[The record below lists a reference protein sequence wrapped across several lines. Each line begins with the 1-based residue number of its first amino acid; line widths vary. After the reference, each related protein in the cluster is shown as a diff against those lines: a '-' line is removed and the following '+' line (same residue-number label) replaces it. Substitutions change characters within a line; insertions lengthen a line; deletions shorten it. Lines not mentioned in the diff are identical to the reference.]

1 MSNGRT
7 SIDNYITPNKQLD
20 VVSFIRNNY
29 KELTRDIPDTDDG
42 NKKIYGMAPS
52 MFPDWSFSNWDEE
65 YFRDYPEDLNYID
78 TSPQVVNELL
88 DAEDEA
94 YNTGISYIPPK
105 KIKEA
110 LDGYKGKKRDIGQE
124 LFDYQST
131 LTEIMKGNLK
141 SNREDVFG
149 ELIMKYLPEDWQN
162 DLKITINNRAAGH
175 NYQIRTGE
183 EKYQID
189 ETHEHDPSIF
199 QNLTN
204 HILATG
210 VYDLGTFYL
219 GGKFA
224 KGLSNIPG
232 VKQFTNWAS
241 SRTANYVGK
250 VLPNTKSVNKV
261 KDFIGKYYDPKT
273 AGEQIFDLG
282 QNFGFTHAVWA
293 ATESA
298 ANQRTGKGKYEGG
311 DGLIN
316 PTDLIVDSAIGY
328 GEGLAL
334 GTAVGFGNNIFDS
347 VYKFSK
353 PRWLKGQRDAKTTA
367 GMIMSNPISKYG
379 SHGVT
384 FATLPL
390 MWDKERRNH
399 YVNEDGNINF
409 GKWAGDV
416 LVGSGMSYFY
426 VGSSVAY
433 GKAGNLRIFN
443 KDNAARLGNKNFIT
457 KLSEK
462 ERIVLKKKIT
472 NMTAG
477 RGKDKGFEEWWKE
490 FTNPKLKRKEGES
503 SKQLLERETKLSQ
516 ENISLLTGLMRG
528 KRGLPTTLKEKL
540 KSYLGIRPEMP
551 WARYNKGY
559 SEQLPNEI
567 NLPKNLLEIRNQVK
581 KDISYEKSKTT
592 NKSLRTEEQNLMN
605 TSMENVSKNLGG
617 KVPYEFFEKDIS
629 VSNKSVDMGE
639 GLKTVYEI
647 ADKSLKIIDKISIKN
662 NKGETIGVD
671 NSKLN
676 DDDAWFLQ
684 AYTPSVIP
692 AYQGY
697 KDTYLNT
704 KEGNDELIRR
714 YEVEENNGNP
724 IAENQKKLLLTV
736 AQNQVDRLD
745 VIREYYNRKSL
756 DGNTESEQMPVAPG
770 DKTPKLGPKYKNI
783 ILLDKDGLPMDN
795 VVHRV
800 DKSEANRLIELKR
813 ALGVKGAENQ
823 GISTNT
829 VESSS
834 QGNNK
839 NLGPLSKLEQK
850 LDNLEK
856 TIVGSEKARDNVNI
870 NNKKLEVIKSKLG
883 AEMDELNNTVSVEN
897 NILLNKIQNYKN
909 DKGKQI
915 ISNARID
922 GIKDAID
929 IWALEQLSPKNLDK
943 WISHANRLI
952 KHSGKNSFSEI
963 TQEDIKNYFDNRIKE
978 KRKKKQIPAID
989 DGERSALNNIFK
1001 HLSTKKSGA
1010 IDENPY
1016 TESFYRPYTK
1026 KYNEIKDLYKKENP
1040 ALKTFFNGLDKIKKI
1055 AKNIGKGITP
1065 KKKVSTQKF
1074 INEDKGRLSVAIE
1087 LISEFPIRDL
1097 EINALMPSLIKQ
1109 YTDTEQWYIDF
1120 VTPRSEGGARK
1131 TLGVPRPIPITK
1143 SMAEKILLLG
1153 KEHGMNKELF
1163 PEYAK
1168 VITKLLQS
1176 ELGGRITSKAFKS
1189 QLKII
1194 AERFSGLSDKA
1205 IYTLKDG
1212 TSIAVNEITI
1222 YNVLAGHAKADDKS
1236 IQKTYTNPANFGDF
1250 FDMAIPI
1257 LDKVKQGIESFIK
1270 ETPTKEIVPV
1280 QESGETP
1287 ITPIGKVI
1295 KKGIKKIE
1303 ETGGGIALG
1312 IKDISGKSDKQI
1324 ADTVS
1329 KSKNVPIG
1337 NKEFKNKYVK
1347 ALSNEL
1353 NRQTEKWT
1361 DENRIELVEFYAQR
1375 VGIEEFDNLLVY
1387 DKSNNLVF
1395 NSNADIN
1402 DLVSISEQLIAGAQN
1417 ILDSKKQVFKVQKHI
1432 DKANRIGDAAN
1443 ISLED
1448 RKEIIKRRFN
1458 KSNFL
1463 SLTPKE
1469 AFEYLKEMKLN
1480 HDISNKYEWWKESLL
1495 ENEFNEL
1502 VNKIPEI
1509 ARFSHKTGLSGQA
1522 REVFYKLEQKYG
1534 LKGLIKIYD
1543 DMSNHLSHEVDVQGF
1558 LNTFEYK
1565 AAMILANDRLRVAIR
1580 QPRAKWKAG
1589 LKEFNKIKDDIF
1601 WLQED
1606 MFKQLTE
1613 FVKLYPEHKEIK
1625 AIHNKAKKFID
1636 KVYEK
1641 EGVLRI
1647 DTPESKIAKIWYEL
1661 TNNIK
1666 QSYLDGFKANM
1677 TKMEWE
1683 RFLKKNP
1690 IKWIEKTF
1698 YVTHAITEEFSNKV
1712 GLSSK
1717 AFQRLVEKNQREI
1730 AYERAFEKLG
1740 KNPNAKEVDAEMGP
1754 ALTEA
1759 YNRAA
1764 KLKQFTPSKIKAKY
1778 LISRKFIAP
1787 PVVIVDGKPII
1798 VWDTSYDAIGT
1809 QFVAGA
1815 AKLSATIRHMPYMLD
1830 MNALPK
1836 RFKTIPKVIAD
1847 LEAKGGSVGQYI
1859 SSQIYLRAGMGKYL
1873 KDKEL
1878 GMLRNLMRQGNH
1890 YVSRGHLSWYTSALK
1905 NMGIGT
1911 GMNVSLWGD
1920 QQKDL
1925 AVALYRALDWN
1936 NRMDAKGR
1944 GIIQLSIQAL
1954 DTGWSASNIIE
1965 RIFKA
1970 GKFASTEEMTRLTA
1984 SFMAVLEMPKI
1995 VDILRNGPKDIN
2007 YNRAI
2012 KKLKTI
2018 YELSD
2023 EQVFLLKEHGLGKID
2038 ASVYNI
2044 KDKGL
2049 DTPTLKTLGTAIVNF
2064 KGKVLT
2070 DGFEI
2075 SQEQIKLDDLHQKI
2089 ITMAHI
2095 NTQGATDPLFT
2106 PYFIQMPFVKE
2117 LMLYMQMAMT
2127 GNSNISKIFRLNSA
2141 NGNWW
2146 RTILGGGGVLGAWGL
2161 SAFLNGTALMA
2172 LKSLIT
2178 GLPNPNE
2185 IEDKRWKKLLNA
2197 LIQGEVLHYFSPF
2210 LKWAKGEVVEAG
2222 DFVGFVTP
2230 QVGGE
2235 IVSALMD
2242 IVKWAIDE
2250 AGFKP
2255 EGSSQA
2261 ARAFNY
2267 KKFPGQTLD
2276 DLTRSLNNYY
2286 RNVRVGTINATVPYH
2301 KKVKKMLD
2309 WEKTYLS
2316 KTTNNKVQ
2324 VLTTNTMSP
2333 YNQSFIRLFEE
2344 TNDYR
2349 RMAYALHDKWFAHK
2363 GMYMNDGYNESKAS
2377 ELATTEVNR
2386 FLKKRDPL
2394 SIGTTSD
2401 NKKLGLTKN
2410 DEFLFFLVERAE
2422 NQGYKGKASFKF
2434 VDELFETQ
2442 TMYNERIDSV
2452 ISNFNW
2458 ILRNVPD
2465 FKKEMDKKYL
2475 FKIKP
2480 PHWDDIGVKY
2490 KNGDFI
2496 STWSDS
2502 TKKAFAK
2509 KYGISLK

>member
-52 MFPDWSFSNWDEE
+52 MFPDWTFSDWDEE

-241 SRTANYVGK
+241 SRTANYIGK
-250 VLPNTKSVNKV
+250 VLPNTKSVNKI
-261 KDFIGKYYDPKT
+261 KDFVGKYYDPKT

-409 GKWAGDV
+409 GRWAGDV

-472 NMTAG
+472 DMTAG

-490 FTNPKLKRKEGES
+490 FTNPKLKSKKGES

-605 TSMENVSKNLGG
+605 TSMENVSKDLGG

-756 DGNTESEQMPVAPG
+756 DGNTESEQMPVAKG
-770 DKTPKLGPKYKNI
+770 DKTPKLAPKYKNI

-943 WISHANRLI
+943 WISNAN
-952 KHSGKNSFSEI
+952 
-963 TQEDIKNYFDNRIKE
+963 
-978 KRKKKQIPAID
+978 
-989 DGERSALNNIFK
+989 
-1001 HLSTKKSGA
+1001 
-1010 IDENPY
+1010 
-1016 TESFYRPYTK
+1016 
-1026 KYNEIKDLYKKENP
+1026 
-1040 ALKTFFNGLDKIKKI
+1040 
-1055 AKNIGKGITP
+1055 
-1065 KKKVSTQKF
+1065 
-1074 INEDKGRLSVAIE
+1074 
-1087 LISEFPIRDL
+1087 
-1097 EINALMPSLIKQ
+1097 
-1109 YTDTEQWYIDF
+1109 
-1120 VTPRSEGGARK
+1120 
-1131 TLGVPRPIPITK
+1131 
-1143 SMAEKILLLG
+1143 
-1153 KEHGMNKELF
+1153 
-1163 PEYAK
+1163 
-1168 VITKLLQS
+1168 
-1176 ELGGRITSKAFKS
+1176 
-1189 QLKII
+1189 
-1194 AERFSGLSDKA
+1194 
-1205 IYTLKDG
+1205 
-1212 TSIAVNEITI
+1212 
-1222 YNVLAGHAKADDKS
+1222 
-1236 IQKTYTNPANFGDF
+1236 
-1250 FDMAIPI
+1250 
-1257 LDKVKQGIESFIK
+1257 
-1270 ETPTKEIVPV
+1270 
-1280 QESGETP
+1280 
-1287 ITPIGKVI
+1287 
-1295 KKGIKKIE
+1295 
-1303 ETGGGIALG
+1303 
-1312 IKDISGKSDKQI
+1312 
-1324 ADTVS
+1324 
-1329 KSKNVPIG
+1329 
-1337 NKEFKNKYVK
+1337 
-1347 ALSNEL
+1347 
-1353 NRQTEKWT
+1353 
-1361 DENRIELVEFYAQR
+1361 
-1375 VGIEEFDNLLVY
+1375 
-1387 DKSNNLVF
+1387 
-1395 NSNADIN
+1395 
-1402 DLVSISEQLIAGAQN
+1402 
-1417 ILDSKKQVFKVQKHI
+1417 
-1432 DKANRIGDAAN
+1432 
-1443 ISLED
+1443 
-1448 RKEIIKRRFN
+1448 
-1458 KSNFL
+1458 
-1463 SLTPKE
+1463 
-1469 AFEYLKEMKLN
+1469 
-1480 HDISNKYEWWKESLL
+1480 
-1495 ENEFNEL
+1495 
-1502 VNKIPEI
+1502 
-1509 ARFSHKTGLSGQA
+1509 
-1522 REVFYKLEQKYG
+1522 
-1534 LKGLIKIYD
+1534 
-1543 DMSNHLSHEVDVQGF
+1543 
-1558 LNTFEYK
+1558 
-1565 AAMILANDRLRVAIR
+1565 
-1580 QPRAKWKAG
+1580 
-1589 LKEFNKIKDDIF
+1589 
-1601 WLQED
+1601 
-1606 MFKQLTE
+1606 
-1613 FVKLYPEHKEIK
+1613 
-1625 AIHNKAKKFID
+1625 
-1636 KVYEK
+1636 
-1641 EGVLRI
+1641 
-1647 DTPESKIAKIWYEL
+1647 
-1661 TNNIK
+1661 
-1666 QSYLDGFKANM
+1666 
-1677 TKMEWE
+1677 
-1683 RFLKKNP
+1683 
-1690 IKWIEKTF
+1690 
-1698 YVTHAITEEFSNKV
+1698 
-1712 GLSSK
+1712 
-1717 AFQRLVEKNQREI
+1717 
-1730 AYERAFEKLG
+1730 
-1740 KNPNAKEVDAEMGP
+1740 
-1754 ALTEA
+1754 
-1759 YNRAA
+1759 
-1764 KLKQFTPSKIKAKY
+1764 
-1778 LISRKFIAP
+1778 
-1787 PVVIVDGKPII
+1787 
-1798 VWDTSYDAIGT
+1798 
-1809 QFVAGA
+1809 
-1815 AKLSATIRHMPYMLD
+1815 
-1830 MNALPK
+1830 
-1836 RFKTIPKVIAD
+1836 
-1847 LEAKGGSVGQYI
+1847 
-1859 SSQIYLRAGMGKYL
+1859 
-1873 KDKEL
+1873 
-1878 GMLRNLMRQGNH
+1878 
-1890 YVSRGHLSWYTSALK
+1890 
-1905 NMGIGT
+1905 
-1911 GMNVSLWGD
+1911 
-1920 QQKDL
+1920 
-1925 AVALYRALDWN
+1925 
-1936 NRMDAKGR
+1936 
-1944 GIIQLSIQAL
+1944 
-1954 DTGWSASNIIE
+1954 
-1965 RIFKA
+1965 
-1970 GKFASTEEMTRLTA
+1970 
-1984 SFMAVLEMPKI
+1984 
-1995 VDILRNGPKDIN
+1995 
-2007 YNRAI
+2007 
-2012 KKLKTI
+2012 
-2018 YELSD
+2018 
-2023 EQVFLLKEHGLGKID
+2023 
-2038 ASVYNI
+2038 
-2044 KDKGL
+2044 
-2049 DTPTLKTLGTAIVNF
+2049 
-2064 KGKVLT
+2064 
-2070 DGFEI
+2070 
-2075 SQEQIKLDDLHQKI
+2075 
-2089 ITMAHI
+2089 
-2095 NTQGATDPLFT
+2095 
-2106 PYFIQMPFVKE
+2106 
-2117 LMLYMQMAMT
+2117 
-2127 GNSNISKIFRLNSA
+2127 
-2141 NGNWW
+2141 
-2146 RTILGGGGVLGAWGL
+2146 
-2161 SAFLNGTALMA
+2161 
-2172 LKSLIT
+2172 
-2178 GLPNPNE
+2178 
-2185 IEDKRWKKLLNA
+2185 
-2197 LIQGEVLHYFSPF
+2197 
-2210 LKWAKGEVVEAG
+2210 
-2222 DFVGFVTP
+2222 
-2230 QVGGE
+2230 
-2235 IVSALMD
+2235 
-2242 IVKWAIDE
+2242 
-2250 AGFKP
+2250 
-2255 EGSSQA
+2255 
-2261 ARAFNY
+2261 
-2267 KKFPGQTLD
+2267 
-2276 DLTRSLNNYY
+2276 
-2286 RNVRVGTINATVPYH
+2286 
-2301 KKVKKMLD
+2301 
-2309 WEKTYLS
+2309 
-2316 KTTNNKVQ
+2316 
-2324 VLTTNTMSP
+2324 
-2333 YNQSFIRLFEE
+2333 
-2344 TNDYR
+2344 
-2349 RMAYALHDKWFAHK
+2349 
-2363 GMYMNDGYNESKAS
+2363 
-2377 ELATTEVNR
+2377 
-2386 FLKKRDPL
+2386 
-2394 SIGTTSD
+2394 
-2401 NKKLGLTKN
+2401 
-2410 DEFLFFLVERAE
+2410 
-2422 NQGYKGKASFKF
+2422 
-2434 VDELFETQ
+2434 
-2442 TMYNERIDSV
+2442 
-2452 ISNFNW
+2452 
-2458 ILRNVPD
+2458 
-2465 FKKEMDKKYL
+2465 
-2475 FKIKP
+2475 
-2480 PHWDDIGVKY
+2480 
-2490 KNGDFI
+2490 
-2496 STWSDS
+2496 
-2502 TKKAFAK
+2502 
-2509 KYGISLK
+2509 